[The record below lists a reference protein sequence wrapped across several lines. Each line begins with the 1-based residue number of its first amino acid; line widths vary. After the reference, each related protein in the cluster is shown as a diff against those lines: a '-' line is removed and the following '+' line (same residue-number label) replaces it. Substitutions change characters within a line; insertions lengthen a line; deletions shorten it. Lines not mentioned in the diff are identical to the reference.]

1 MSNERRN
8 TTKVLNNTYN
18 AVDRETGT
26 TSAISVS
33 PLVSHLYQES
43 VSEDITD
50 LYQSKI
56 NDEMM
61 YELFVESPFYE
72 KYKTTTKKIDKA
84 DAYDIYVY
92 FRDKLI
98 EQNANLNIIQ
108 IFFAI
113 MEFFEFNYDKMYNDV
128 ISINDKSQILESLAN
143 VYGYKSELNCNKL
156 F

>member
-26 TSAISVS
+26 TSAITVS

-50 LYQSKI
+50 LYQSRI
-56 NDEMM
+56 SDEIM
-61 YELFVESPFYE
+61 YDLFLESPFYE
-72 KYKTTTKKIDKA
+72 KYNKSTKKIEKS

-92 FRDKLI
+92 FRDKLV
-98 EQNANLNIIQ
+98 EKKLDMNIIQ

-113 MEFFEFNYDKMYNDV
+113 MEFFDFNYDKMYNDV
-128 ISINDKSQILESLAN
+128 ISINDKSQILETLAN

>member
-1 MSNERRN
+1 MTRRN
-8 TTKVLNNTYN
+8 TTKVLNNSYN

-26 TSAISVS
+26 TSAITIS
-33 PLVSHLYQES
+33 PFVTHLYQES
-43 VSEDITD
+43 VSDDISD

-56 NDEMM
+56 TDEMM
-61 YELFVESPFYE
+61 YDLFVESPFYN
-72 KYKTTTKKIDKA
+72 KYKNSTKKIDKA
-84 DAYDIYVY
+84 DSYEIYVY
-92 FRDKLI
+92 FRDLLLEKMPNI
-98 EQNANLNIIQ
+98 NIIQ

-128 ISINDKSQILESLAN
+128 ISINDKSKILETLEN

>member
-72 KYKTTTKKIDKA
+72 KYKTSTKKIDKA

-98 EQNANLNIIQ
+98 EKNANLNIIQ